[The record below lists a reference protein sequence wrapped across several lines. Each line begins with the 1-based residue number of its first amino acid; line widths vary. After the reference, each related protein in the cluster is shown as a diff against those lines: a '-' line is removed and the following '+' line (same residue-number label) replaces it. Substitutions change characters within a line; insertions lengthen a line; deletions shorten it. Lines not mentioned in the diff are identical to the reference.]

1 MNSVKSDLYT
11 SSNTHETEITFP
23 SASFE
28 NPKELES
35 KVQET
40 AIPSNK
46 FRLNV
51 LFMSVFFVQ
60 LETTTNIRMNRKLI
74 KDFFMIRLLQFYP

>member
-40 AIPSNK
+40 ACPSNK

-51 LFMSVFFVQ
+51 SLK
-60 LETTTNIRMNRKLI
+60 NITQYSLPG
-74 KDFFMIRLLQFYP
+74 LHLS